1 MSSGFDALSKHDLPN
16 VGPIHINVG
25 EGMISGKFD
34 FRAIWDGQVTQALRR
49 LADSLEILGA
59 EGGIPH
65 FVSLDEGKM
74 FTS

>member
-34 FRAIWDGQVTQALRR
+34 FRAVWNGQLARALRR
-49 LADSLEILGA
+49 VADSFEILGS
-59 EGGIPH
+59 EGDIPH
-65 FVSLDEGKM
+65 FVTLDEGRM
-74 FTS
+74 FTG